1 MILSRL
7 DGLMQQVRKP
17 PKIAVVIGSGGIK
30 SLGGIELF
38 EFLDRAKISLDL
50 LVGCSGGAII
60 AAARGASIP
69 MDQVREFSKS
79 KLTRDL
85 FNQID
90 YHSLASLFH
99 FPFTQLE
106 ESKALLRSNRLRQT
120 YHELY
125 GDLQLENLSIP
136 TLLQTT
142 DVHTGE
148 PLHLSQGSVA
158 DSVYASSA
166 ILPFFPPIYIQ
177 DHWLADG
184 AFTDSL
190 PLMGAIQR
198 QMDIIIALNF
208 HDMETTTQPLNYML
222 GFSNFLK
229 KVQAFCLKFQN
240 ASILNLP
247 THKIIFIN
255 VIFEKNIQIW
265 EVENLPYI
273 YQKTKEEVLKNEATI
288 IQAIEDF
295 S

>member
-1 MILSRL
+1 
-7 DGLMQQVRKP
+7 MQQVKKS

-30 SLGGIELF
+30 SIGGIELF
-38 EFLDRAKISLDL
+38 EFLDRAKIFPNL

-60 AAARGASIP
+60 SAARGASIP
-69 MDQVREFSKS
+69 MDEVREFAKA

-90 YHSLASLFH
+90 YRALASLFH

-106 ESKALLRSNRLRQT
+106 ESKAFLRSTRLRET

-125 GDLQLENLSIP
+125 GDLQLEDLPIP
-136 TLLQTT
+136 TLLQVT

-148 PLHLSQGSVA
+148 PLRLSHGSVA

-177 DHWLADG
+177 EHWLADG

-190 PLMGAIQR
+190 PLIGAIQR

-208 HDMETTTQPLNYML
+208 HDMEQTAQPLNYML

-229 KVQAFCLKFQN
+229 KVQAFCLNLQN
-240 ASILNLP
+240 ASTLNLP
-247 THKIIFIN
+247 TYKIIFID
-255 VIFEKNIQIW
+255 VIFEKNIEIW
-265 EVENLPYI
+265 EIENLPYI
-273 YQKTKEEVLKNEATI
+273 YQRTREEVFKNEATI
-288 IQAIEDF
+288 IQAIEEF

>member
-1 MILSRL
+1 MKVKKS
-7 DGLMQQVRKP
+7 

-30 SLGGIELF
+30 SLGAIELF
-38 EFLDRAKISLDL
+38 EFLDRAKIPLNL

-60 AAARGASIP
+60 AAARGASLP
-69 MDQVREFSKS
+69 MDKVREFGTA
-79 KLTRDL
+79 KLTVDL

-90 YHSLASLFH
+90 YQALASIFH

-106 ESKALLRSNRLRQT
+106 ESKAFLRSTRLRQT
-120 YHELY
+120 FHELY
-125 GDLQLENLSIP
+125 GDLQLEDLSIP
-136 TLLQTT
+136 TILQAT

-148 PLHLSQGSVA
+148 PLRLSQGSVA

-166 ILPFFPPIYIQ
+166 ILPFFPPIYMQ

-190 PLMGAIQR
+190 PLMGAIQH

-208 HDMETTTQPLNYML
+208 HDMETTESLNYML

-229 KVQAFCLKFQN
+229 KVQAFCLNLQN
-240 ASILNLP
+240 ASTLNLP
-247 THKIIFIN
+247 TYKIIFID

-265 EVENLPYI
+265 EIENLPYI
-273 YQKTKEEVLKNEATI
+273 YQKTKEEVLRNEAAI
-288 IQAIEDF
+288 IQAIEEF